1 MQKGYLLH
9 TVSAF
14 FGKKLLGLGACL
26 VLAGAVH
33 AQTTCLSIT
42 SYGGNGNGTTDNTTP
57 FNSALAALTAHGGC
71 ISFPAGK
78 YLFNSAVTVTY
89 PTGYYSLTLVGAGS
103 DNTTLY
109 FPASN
114 GITINAQNTGSQAL
128 QSIHVRDFTFTT
140 GHAGTYAALTFTKS
154 GSTQPFAQ
162 SEVERSV
169 FRGDDGATQTDYWG
183 VGINVSALPNI
194 NFDGDLFYGNSASSG
209 GTGIVLGGTSTS
221 VGTAYN
227 IAKSGFYSLGIG
239 VAIESN
245 VQAVTMTQT
254 NIVNGLTCLWVP
266 SGVTGVSGLM
276 LTGGNNFNCQG
287 TQILL
292 QSPVSNFVMNGNL
305 IFIGANG
312 ANNVGVWVDAVGSQN
327 YSIVNNIFG
336 SLAIACTTCYGPSG
350 YAILVNN
357 AGSGSVKD
365 GIVLGNTFSYM
376 AVGVDLTNAS
386 NWNVQANYY
395 YNNTVQVSNPT
406 AGSMNSVGVATK

>member
-1 MQKGYLLH
+1 MRKDYLLR
-9 TVSAF
+9 AF
-14 FGKKLLGLGACL
+14 NACFRNKSL
-26 VLAGAVH
+26 SLAACMLFAGIVH
-33 AQTTCLSIT
+33 AQTPCLSIT
-42 SYGGNGNGTTDNTTP
+42 SYGGNGNGTTDNTSA
-57 FNSALAALTAHGGC
+57 FNTAVAGLTAQGGC

-78 YLFNSAVTVTY
+78 YLFNSALTVTY
-89 PTGYYSLTLVGAGS
+89 PSGVYSFTIVGAGS

-109 FPASN
+109 FPASH
-114 GITINAQNTGSQAL
+114 GITINAQNTGAQAL
-128 QSIHVRDFTFTT
+128 QSIHVRDLTFTT
-140 GHAGTYAALTFTKS
+140 GHAGTYAALSLSKS
-154 GSTQPFAQ
+154 GATQPFAQ

-183 VGINVSALPNI
+183 VGINVLALPNI
-194 NFDGDLFYGNSASSG
+194 NFDGDLFYGNSTGGG
-209 GTGIVLGGTSTS
+209 GTGIVLSGT
-221 VGTAYN
+221 GTGAGSAYN

-239 VAIESN
+239 LAIESN
-245 VQAVTMTQT
+245 VQAVTLTQT

-266 SGVTGVSGLM
+266 PSVTGVSGLM
-276 LTGGNNFNCQG
+276 LTGGNNLNCQG

-312 ANNVGVWVDAVGSQN
+312 ANNVGVWVDAVGGQN
-327 YSIVNNIFG
+327 YSIVNNVFG
-336 SLAIACTTCYGPSG
+336 SLAIACTSCYPPSG
-350 YAILVNN
+350 YAILVND

-365 GIVLGNTFSYM
+365 GIILGNTFSYM

-395 YNNTVQVSNPT
+395 YNNTIQVSNPT